1 MAQDV
6 LCYKKIRN
14 AKAQSKRYIYYTMH
28 AHAPEA
34 TPRPGMLVRPRESS
48 AVLVLDAVSADGCRG
63 HEGAGSRRCCC
74 CGGCCRIRPRRWPP
88 LAAARCCTNASTP
101 VLPNHSGVAARRA
114 AALARLALVM
124 AWIYLKSDERIRM
137 FVAIFNSPCWSRQC
151 ANAVH
156 RSRCVVT
163 DGKTLSGPD
172 CHLTSKPRKR
182 ARRWPDAR
190 STTSTCHAAE
200 I

>member
-1 MAQDV
+1 
-6 LCYKKIRN
+6 
-14 AKAQSKRYIYYTMH
+14 MH

-34 TPRPGMLVRPRESS
+34 TPRPEMLVRPRESS
-48 AVLVLDAVSADGCRG
+48 VVLVLDAVSADGCRG

-74 CGGCCRIRPRRWPP
+74 CGGCCRSRPRRWPP
-88 LAAARCCTNASTP
+88 LAAGRCCTNASTP

-124 AWIYLKSDERIRM
+124 VLDLSKVTNEFECSWRSSTHLAG
-137 FVAIFNSPCWSRQC
+137 P
-151 ANAVH
+151 ANAQAVH

>member
-14 AKAQSKRYIYYTMH
+14 AKSQSKRYIYYAMH

-34 TPRPGMLVRPRESS
+34 TPRPEMLVRPVESS
-48 AVLVLDAVSADGCRG
+48 VVLVLDAVSAGGCRG

-88 LAAARCCTNASTP
+88 LAAGRCCTNASTP

-124 AWIYLKSDERIRM
+124 AWIYVKSDERIRM
-137 FVAIFNSPCWSRQC
+137 FVAIFNSACWSRQC
-151 ANAVH
+151 ANAVRH
-156 RSRCVVT
+156 KRS
-163 DGKTLSGPD
+163 DGKTFSGPK

-182 ARRWPDAR
+182 ARRTKHDMSA
-190 STTSTCHAAE
+190 CAE
-200 I
+200 